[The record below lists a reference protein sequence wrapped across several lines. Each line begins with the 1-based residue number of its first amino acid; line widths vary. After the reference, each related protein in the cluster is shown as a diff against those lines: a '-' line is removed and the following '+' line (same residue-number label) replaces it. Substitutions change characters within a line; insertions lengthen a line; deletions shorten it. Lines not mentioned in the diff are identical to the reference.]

1 MKKRYTVAC
10 QPLNLQLTPLNETSK
25 MKSAP
30 GRRRAGVGVDGGSK
44 CCYLPCYDDIYSRV
58 NSFETQVDVEGL
70 RHISVLGHGINCQLT
85 PQISRVFVGTFGF
98 AWCRGWGRR
107 RRWRRRWWGRCWGV
121 RVVATGRSIFLLN
134 WAIWFLARV
143 ACSIKSNKAGRR
155 TKAHGNH
162 HNRVNLNVEF

>member
-1 MKKRYTVAC
+1 MSAIEFAINPTKRNKQDEERTRPKK
-10 QPLNLQLTPLNETSK
+10 
-25 MKSAP
+25 
-30 GRRRAGVGVDGGSK
+30 GGSRGRWRFEV
-44 CCYLPCYDDIYSRV
+44 LLFAVLRRHYSRV